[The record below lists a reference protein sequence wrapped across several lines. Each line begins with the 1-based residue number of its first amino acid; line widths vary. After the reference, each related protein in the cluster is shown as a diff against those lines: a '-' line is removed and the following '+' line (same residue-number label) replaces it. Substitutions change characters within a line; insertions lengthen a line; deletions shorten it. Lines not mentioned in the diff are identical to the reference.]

1 MFNNQKKGSA
11 TPQQCIDDTLDIS
24 EIMAFDFRVKDLA
37 EIDVEELMK
46 FNIDWDENS

>member
-1 MFNNQKKGSA
+1 MKNCNLHSNPTSA
-11 TPQQCIDDTLDIS
+11 KPEDDTLDVS

-37 EIDVEELMK
+37 EIDVEELMN